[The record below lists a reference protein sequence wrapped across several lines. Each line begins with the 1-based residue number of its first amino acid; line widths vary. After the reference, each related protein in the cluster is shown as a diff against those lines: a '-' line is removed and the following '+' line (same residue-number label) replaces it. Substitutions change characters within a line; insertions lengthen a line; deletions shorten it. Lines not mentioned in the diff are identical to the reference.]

1 MIIQIQH
8 TTRYDYDGPVS
19 FSDHQLRVCPRSDH
33 ALRWIDF
40 SVITHP
46 KSSQRWVR
54 DVYNNPVWVCNFG
67 LQESRELVFE
77 VSLKVE
83 IERENPFNFILDP
96 HALSYPLKY
105 QAIEREAL
113 KPYIDH
119 AVGGAGSVLDWF
131 YEAVPSPVTHDEIL
145 IFISDLNQALR
156 RDIRYVRR
164 EEEGVQS
171 PDETL
176 NLRAGSCRDMAWLM
190 IAICRQL
197 GLAARFVSGYLH
209 VPVPEEGDGGVQ
221 APVNRA
227 AGSMHAWVEIYLPG
241 AGWKG
246 FDPTN
251 GILADS
257 LFIPCAVSLDP
268 IGAAPTVGR
277 YFAKTPTQSKM
288 DFTLSIT
295 VDESTAGDT
304 PGV

>member
-1 MIIQIQH
+1 MIIQIHH
-8 TTRYDYDGPVS
+8 TTRYDYEGPVS

-33 ALRWIDF
+33 ALKWIDF
-40 SVITHP
+40 TVKTQPQSN
-46 KSSQRWVR
+46 QRWLR

-67 LQESRELVFE
+67 LQESQELVFE
-77 VSLKVE
+77 VALKVE
-83 IERENPFNFILDP
+83 IARENPFNFILDP
-96 HALSYPLKY
+96 HGLSYPLKY

-113 KPYIDH
+113 KPYIEH
-119 AVGGAGSVLDWF
+119 AVAGSAAVLDWF
-131 YEAVPSPVTHDEIL
+131 YQAVPSPVTHPEIVT
-145 IFISDLNQALR
+145 FISDLNQALR

-176 NLRAGSCRDMAWLM
+176 KLRAGSCRDMAWLM
-190 IAICRQL
+190 IAVCRQL
-197 GLAARFVSGYLH
+197 GLAARFVSGYLY
-209 VPVPEEGDGGVQ
+209 VPEPEEGENSAQ
-221 APVNRA
+221 AMINRA

-257 LFIPCAVSLDP
+257 LFIPCAVALDP

-277 YFAKTPTQSKM
+277 YFAKKEIPSKM

-295 VDESTAGDT
+295 AEE
-304 PGV
+304 